1 MGYYVEIT
9 ESTVQFKKEKLD
21 QLMETVKNAFKN
33 REISD
38 GWFDEKE
45 VLSAKTPDEFFEALC
60 FYVYETET
68 SYKIDYLM
76 NEKAHGNELKLY
88 ETMAPFA
95 DDGHL
100 EYLGEDGEKWRYVF
114 KNGHCTIVEPKIV
127 WNEDEAIDQLSNQAK
142 ERIYR
147 MVEATYVEIDV
158 RTQLENRELTLTE
171 EQIGAIV
178 DRYVENGDYDCNLSY
193 WANIDNLI
201 DDELKLFNPIQVH
214 K

>member
-21 QLMETVKNAFKN
+21 QLMETVKSAFKN
-33 REISD
+33 GKISD

-45 VLSAKTPDEFFEALC
+45 VLNAKTPDKFFEALY
-60 FYVYETET
+60 FYVSETET
-68 SYKIDYLM
+68 SYKIDCLM

-95 DDGHL
+95 DNGYL
-100 EYLGEDGEKWRYVF
+100 EYLGEKGERWRYVF
-114 KNGHCTIVEPKIV
+114 KNGHCTIVEPKII
-127 WNEDEAIDQLSNQAK
+127 WNEDEAIAQLSGRAK

-147 MVEATYVEIDV
+147 MVEATYVDIDV
-158 RTQLENRELTLTE
+158 RTQLENRELALTE

-178 DRYVENGDYDCNLSY
+178 DRYVENRDYDCNLSY
-193 WANIDNLI
+193 WTNIDNLI
-201 DDELKLFNPIQVH
+201 DDEVNNPH
-214 K
+214 L